1 MYIIPIKI
9 YVFGGIVDSVE
20 IPEGVNAD
28 YTVIDHDDLDAE
40 DEGGEYQVRRDLHG
54 FYVLS
59 REESEHEDAGNPS
72 VGFDGRDHWSTLE
85 LAKEA
90 LAEIMGS

>member
-1 MYIIPIKI
+1 MTSRPVIKI
-9 YVFGGIVDSVE
+9 YVEGGVVTDVDMAGLDADYAIVD
-20 IPEGVNAD
+20 
-28 YTVIDHDDLDAE
+28 HDNLAAE
-40 DEGGEYQVRRDLHG
+40 FEDGEYQVRHDMLG

-59 REESEHEDAGNPS
+59 REEAEHEDAGNPS
-72 VGFDGRDHWSTLE
+72 AGFDGRDHWSTME